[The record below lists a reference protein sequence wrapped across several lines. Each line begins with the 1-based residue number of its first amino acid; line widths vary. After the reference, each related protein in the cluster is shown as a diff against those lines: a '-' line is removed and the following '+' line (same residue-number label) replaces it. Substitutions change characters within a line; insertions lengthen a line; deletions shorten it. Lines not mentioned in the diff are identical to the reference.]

1 MGWVKSPNLGLGNK
15 MAGDPEYNAVT
26 EAKEKS
32 FNDQRLGSSVNYT
45 LETMLYSVWAQ
56 MSSKEGKDHAQ
67 ASLDCKRRK

>member
-32 FNDQRLGSSVNYT
+32 FND
-45 LETMLYSVWAQ
+45 
-56 MSSKEGKDHAQ
+56 
-67 ASLDCKRRK
+67 